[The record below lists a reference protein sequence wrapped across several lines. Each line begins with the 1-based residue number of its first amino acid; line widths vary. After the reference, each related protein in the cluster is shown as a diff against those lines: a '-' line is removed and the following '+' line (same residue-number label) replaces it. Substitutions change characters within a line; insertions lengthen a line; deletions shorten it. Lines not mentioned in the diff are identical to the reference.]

1 MTSKQT
7 EKLEVIVSSYTFY
20 QQREIFVEECAEAIQ
35 AVQKLKRAAE
45 DSNVGYYKATEEL
58 ISEVADVLIMAE
70 QMRLYLGADKVDRE
84 IDRKLARQIGRIRGG
99 INNG

>member
-7 EKLEVIVSSYTFY
+7 EKLETIVSSYTFS

-45 DSNVGYYKATEEL
+45 DSNVGYYKASEDL

-70 QMRLYLGADKVDRE
+70 QMRLYLGADKVDKE
-84 IDRKLARQIGRIRGG
+84 INRKLDRQIGRIREEV
-99 INNG
+99 NS